1 MPKYTRRLTAE
12 TAKKL
17 GLQPAIRTA
26 PAPQKTLKQPC
37 GAFEQEYQD
46 FIAKL
51 KAKKE
56 AESAVAETKVEEP
69 VVETATEE
77 APVDIAEEPVVETP
91 TKTEVELQPA
101 ILTEEFFHPSV
112 EVEDKPKKTRK
123 KKAEVVDEAP
133 VQETTTE
140 E

>member
-26 PAPQKTLKQPC
+26 PAPKKTQKQPC
-37 GAFEQEYQD
+37 GSFEQEYQD

-56 AESAVAETKVEEP
+56 AEAAVVETKDEEP
-69 VVETATEE
+69 VVETVTEE
-77 APVDIAEEPVVETP
+77 TPVDIAEEPVVET
-91 TKTEVELQPA
+91 
-101 ILTEEFFHPSV
+101 
-112 EVEDKPKKTRK
+112 PKKTRK

>member
-1 MPKYTRRLTAE
+1 MEDLCDILNIGELKMPKYTRRLTAE

-26 PAPQKTLKQPC
+26 PAPQKTQKQPC
-37 GAFEQEYQD
+37 GSFEQEYQE

-56 AESAVAETKVEEP
+56 AEAAAAEAKVEEP
-69 VVETATEE
+69 VVETAAEE
-77 APVDIAEEPVVETP
+77 APVDIAEEPVVE
-91 TKTEVELQPA
+91 E
-101 ILTEEFFHPSV
+101 
-112 EVEDKPKKTRK
+112 KPKKTRK

>member
-1 MPKYTRRLTAE
+1 MPKFTRRLTAE

-17 GLQPAIRTA
+17 GLLPAVRTA
-26 PAPQKTLKQPC
+26 PAPQKTPQKPC
-37 GAFEQEYQD
+37 GTFEQEYQD

-56 AESAVAETKVEEP
+56 GEAPVVETKVEEP
-69 VVETATEE
+69 VVED
-77 APVDIAEEPVVETP
+77 APVDIAEEPVVE
-91 TKTEVELQPA
+91 
-101 ILTEEFFHPSV
+101 
-112 EVEDKPKKTRK
+112 KPKKTRK

>member
-1 MPKYTRRLTAE
+1 MGFGEKSLMEDLCDILNIGELKMPKYTRRLTAE

-26 PAPQKTLKQPC
+26 PPAPKKTPQKPC
-37 GAFEQEYQD
+37 GTFEQEYQD

-56 AESAVAETKVEEP
+56 AEAAAAETKVEEP
-69 VVETATEE
+69 VVETVAEE
-77 APVDIAEEPVVETP
+77 APVDIAEEPVVE
-91 TKTEVELQPA
+91 E
-101 ILTEEFFHPSV
+101 
-112 EVEDKPKKTRK
+112 KPKKTRK

>member
-26 PAPQKTLKQPC
+26 PAPKETPKQPC
-37 GAFEQEYQD
+37 GSFEQEYQD

-56 AESAVAETKVEEP
+56 AEATVVEPKVEEP
-69 VVETATEE
+69 VVETPTEE
-77 APVDIAEEPVVETP
+77 APVDIAEEPVVE
-91 TKTEVELQPA
+91 E
-101 ILTEEFFHPSV
+101 
-112 EVEDKPKKTRK
+112 KPKKTRK

>member
-17 GLQPAIRTA
+17 GLQPAVRTA
-26 PAPQKTLKQPC
+26 PAPKKTLKQPC
-37 GAFEQEYQD
+37 GSFEQEYQD

-51 KAKKE
+51 KA
-56 AESAVAETKVEEP
+56 VVETKVEEP

-77 APVDIAEEPVVETP
+77 APVDIAEEPVVE
-91 TKTEVELQPA
+91 E
-101 ILTEEFFHPSV
+101 
-112 EVEDKPKKTRK
+112 KPKKTRK

>member
-26 PAPQKTLKQPC
+26 PAPQQKPKQPC
-37 GAFEQEYQD
+37 GSFEQEYQD

-56 AESAVAETKVEEP
+56 AETAVVETKVEEP
-69 VVETATEE
+69 VVETPVEE
-77 APVDIAEEPVVETP
+77 APVDIAEEPVVE
-91 TKTEVELQPA
+91 E
-101 ILTEEFFHPSV
+101 
-112 EVEDKPKKTRK
+112 KPKKTRK